1 MKGYARWAII
11 IACCVSI
18 VVLSMGT
25 WSNSQYVDIE
35 QKEQADKKKETHI
48 RDSLILSL
56 ANRLDSLLLME
67 TNLDSIMSAQNSKAD
82 TTIILL
88 NKIIKNQKR
97 ALSKK

>member
-1 MKGYARWAII
+1 MKGYTRWAII
-11 IACCVSI
+11 IACCVSLA
-18 VVLSMGT
+18 VLSLGT
-25 WSNSQYVDIE
+25 WSINQYDNVK
-35 QKEQADKKKETHI
+35 QKEQDFSKKENLI

-56 ANRLDSLLLME
+56 ANRLDSILFME

-97 ALSKK
+97 ALRKK